1 MRDHILSETSNIK
14 AAHQAMNYLIQRP
27 IAHQPGLG
35 MIYGAPGLGK
45 TQFSQRTCIRND
57 YVYFSAKKADTA
69 KSFIASLVYLLRL
82 RYYPREFPSTQG
94 SASKLF
100 NQTLD
105 ILNANTSQTHLPV
118 IFIDEVDN
126 IIHNPHEEIV
136 GMLRDIVDNSAAIVM
151 LIGMQDLRNKIVKLN
166 AHYYN
171 RVVYFCE
178 FSPLG
183 IADVRLMVRDLCEVY
198 LADDLIKHIAESAS
212 GDARKVIKFMRL
224 YEELALANSLDSLD
238 SAKVKKLTSK
248 PKETS

>member
-14 AAHQAMNYLIQRP
+14 AAHQAVSYLLSRP

-57 YVYFSAKKADTA
+57 YVYLSAHKADTA
-69 KSFIASLVYLLRL
+69 KSFISSLATALML
-82 RYYPREFPSTQG
+82 RYYPREYTALHG
-94 SASKLF
+94 SASTLF
-100 NQTLD
+100 NRVLE
-105 ILNANTSQTHLPV
+105 IINANSNASHLPV

-126 IIHNPHEEIV
+126 IIHYPHENIV
-136 GMLRDIVDNSAAIVM
+136 GMLRDIVDNTAAVVM

-178 FSPLG
+178 FSPLTL
-183 IADVRLMVRDLCEVY
+183 ADIRLITRDLCEIT
-198 LADDLIKHIAESAS
+198 LAEDLVRSIHESS
-212 GDARKVIKFMRL
+212 KGDARKVIKYLRH
-224 YEELALANSLDSLD
+224 YEEIAAANHLSSLDSTT
-238 SAKVKKLTSK
+238 ARKLIL
-248 PKETS
+248 KEAI